1 MEFHCGL
8 TLRESADL
16 EGVQKRFFRILFLN
30 LHYSEALATTGI
42 ERRERISREVFEAI
56 KEPGHLLNHLLLM
69 GDKNE
74 LHGTRI
80 LIK

>member
-1 MEFHCGL
+1 MKEYKNVIFSN
-8 TLRESADL
+8 TFPD
-16 EGVQKRFFRILFLN
+16 

-42 ERRERISREVFEAI
+42 ERLSERRERISRELFEAI
-56 KEPGHLLNHLLLM
+56 KEPGHLLNHLLPM

-74 LHGTRI
+74 FHGTHI